1 MSKRFFSYSPDL
13 GIEWHDTAE
22 AAKASADEELKQYR
36 KDAKFDGEWPAEVED
51 IRWGEVK
58 ERTAEVPHDEGGCDY
73 TLKAV
78 EA

>member
-1 MSKRFFSYSPDL
+1 MSKRFFSYSPDI
-13 GIEWHDTAE
+13 GMVWHDTQE
-22 AAKASADEELKQYR
+22 GAKASADEELKQCR
-36 KDAKFDGEWPAEVED
+36 KDAQFDGEWPPEVED

-58 ERTAEVPHDEGGCDY
+58 EAIVEVPHDEGSCDY